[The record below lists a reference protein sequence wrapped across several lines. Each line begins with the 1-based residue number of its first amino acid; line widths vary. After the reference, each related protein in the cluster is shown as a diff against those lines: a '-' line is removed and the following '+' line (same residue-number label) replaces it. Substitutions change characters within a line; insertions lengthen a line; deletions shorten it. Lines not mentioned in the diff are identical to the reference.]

1 MKTAACS
8 AAGRSREAG
17 DGMIRLRYGNTNTY
31 LLTGSGGSLLIDTDY
46 AGTLPAFFRE
56 IKKQQILVEDITYL
70 LATHYHPDHMGLV
83 RELMELGVGL
93 LLVDVQLPFVHFS
106 DPIFRREPRLG
117 FRPVREQDAMVIRC
131 SQSRGFLRTLGIS
144 GEILH
149 TPSHSE
155 DSVSMV
161 LDNGDCFVGDLEPME
176 YLAAYEDNGKLRADW
191 ERITERRPK
200 RIFYSH
206 VNEKIL
212 E

>member
-83 RELMELGVGL
+83 RELMELGLGL
-93 LLVDVQLPFVHFS
+93 LL
-106 DPIFRREPRLG
+106 

-155 DSVSMV
+155 DSVSVV

-212 E
+212 G

>member
-1 MKTAACS
+1 
-8 AAGRSREAG
+8 
-17 DGMIRLRYGNTNTY
+17 MIRLRYGNTNTY

-131 SQSRGFLRTLGIS
+131 S
-144 GEILH
+144 
-149 TPSHSE
+149 
-155 DSVSMV
+155 V

-212 E
+212 G